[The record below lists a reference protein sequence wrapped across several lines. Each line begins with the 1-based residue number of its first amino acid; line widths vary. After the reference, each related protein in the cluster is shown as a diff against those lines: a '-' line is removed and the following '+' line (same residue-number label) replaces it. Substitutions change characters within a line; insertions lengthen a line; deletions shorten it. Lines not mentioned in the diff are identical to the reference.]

1 MGTVVLDTSVLV
13 GLLDPED
20 ASHDQASRALHD
32 VRRARHQV
40 VLPASALAELLVGA
54 GRLGP
59 AAGRTIDAFVD
70 AIVDRVC
77 DVDPKVV
84 RAAVRYLARH
94 RFLRLPDAMVLA
106 VGQVLRADT
115 VLTAD
120 AQWSRADRRVQV
132 LPPLPPGEA

>member
-20 ASHDQASRALHD
+20 ANHDRASRALHD

-54 GRLGP
+54 TRLGP
-59 AAGRTIDAFVD
+59 AAVRTIEAVVE

-77 DVDPKVV
+77 DVDLEVAK
-84 RAAVRYLARH
+84 AAVRYRARH
-94 RFLRLPDAMVLA
+94 RFLRLPDAFVLA
-106 VGQVLRADT
+106 VGQVLRAEA

-120 AQWSRADRRVQV
+120 EQWSRADQRVQV
-132 LPPLPPGEA
+132 LH

>member
-20 ASHDQASRALHD
+20 TNHDRASRVLHD

-54 GRLGP
+54 SRLGP
-59 AAGRTIDAFVD
+59 AAVRTIEAVVD
-70 AIVDRVC
+70 TIVDRVC
-77 DVDPKVV
+77 EVDPAVA
-84 RAAVRYLARH
+84 RSAVRYRSRH

-106 VGQVLRADT
+106 VGQVLRADA

-120 AQWSRADRRVQV
+120 EQWARADRRVQV
-132 LPPLPPGEA
+132 LPPVPPGS

>member
-1 MGTVVLDTSVLV
+1 MGTVVIDTSVLV
-13 GLLDPED
+13 GLLDPDD
-20 ASHDQASRALHD
+20 AGHGRATQALHD
-32 VRRARHQV
+32 ARRERHQLL
-40 VLPASALAELLVGA
+40 LPASALAEVLAGA

-59 AAGRTIDAFVD
+59 AAVRAIDAFVE

-77 DVDPKVV
+77 EIDEEVA
-84 RAAVRYLARH
+84 RSAARYAARH

-120 AQWSRADRRVQV
+120 ERWTRADRRVRV
-132 LPPLPPGEA
+132 LE

>member
-20 ASHDQASRALHD
+20 ARHDQATRVLHD
-32 VRRARHQV
+32 VRRARHQM
-40 VLPASALAELLVGA
+40 VLPASALAEALVGA
-54 GRLGP
+54 SRLGP
-59 AAGRTIDAFVD
+59 AAVQAIDTFVD

-77 DVDPKVV
+77 EIDGEVA
-84 RAAVRYLARH
+84 RAAVRYSARH

-106 VGQVLRADT
+106 VAQVLRADT

-120 AQWSRADRRVQV
+120 ERWSRADRRVQV
-132 LPPLPPGEA
+132 LS